1 MHKIDNLWEPMEQH
15 RELYSMHCGDL
26 NEEEILKWGNI
37 HIGAADS
44 FYCTPEMNNIVK
56 QL

>member
-1 MHKIDNLWEPMEQH
+1 MHKIDNLWEPTEHH
-15 RELYSMHCGDL
+15 RELYSMHCGNL
-26 NEEEILKWGNI
+26 NEEILKWGNI
-37 HIGAADS
+37 HIGVADS